1 MTLSLGP
8 LLLDE
13 FTNFMLF
20 LTIIGGPAL
29 SITAWI
35 ERMPLRS
42 IWLAIE
48 VALGVR
54 EWNLGARSRPSGGLE
69 S

>member
-1 MTLSLGP
+1 MSLLP
-8 LLLDE
+8 LLLEE

-20 LTIIGGPAL
+20 LTIIGGPAF
-29 SITAWI
+29 SMTVWMD
-35 ERMPLRS
+35 RMPLRS
-42 IWLAIE
+42 TWLAIE

-54 EWNLGARSRPSGGLE
+54 EWNLMGRSRPSGGLE